1 MVKYLKELTSA
12 ILQLIGW
19 IDSESSSTVDI
30 CLEWNKVILEANILD
45 HGGCFADRGP
55 KPEPTQGPLYS
66 AHAQAIAHMA
76 MFEAYNG
83 IVRKYDSMV
92 IEHDYIDCEG
102 ASMDV
107 AVATAVRYVMVG
119 MDGHTGLY
127 HHNEGIM
134 DHVNFAYGVTMS
146 RALKDPL
153 AKAKGIACGHQVAIM
168 VMEDRADDGYMP
180 DNAFLVGIPH
190 TASNEPGTH
199 KKDPLNPDQPYYGK
213 GATFAIPF
221 TMDNDDMKLF
231 RPAPPPGWTV
241 DGGLDQN
248 NAQYVECLERVKI
261 MGADRGG
268 EGPTISTEDES
279 YIIGNFWSANGSKG
293 TGTPIAMYF
302 DVSRKIAIE
311 KGNSLHENMILFS
324 MLSMTIA
331 EAAISTWDSKVRI
344 EAFVS
349 NICINMYDR
358 YLLGNNLIC
367 IFTLFIDVLVVLQF
381 PSPHCGN

>member
-1 MVKYLKELTSA
+1 MVKYIKELTSA
-12 ILQLIGW
+12 ILQLAGW
-19 IDSESSSTVDI
+19 IDSESSSSIVDIDI

-55 KPEPTQGPLYS
+55 KPEPTQGPLNS

-76 MFEAYNG
+76 MFEAYNA
-83 IVRKYDSMV
+83 IVRKYDSLV
-92 IEHDYIDCEG
+92 IQHDYIDCEG

-107 AVATAVRYVMVG
+107 AVSTAVRYVMVG
-119 MDGHTGLY
+119 MDGHFTGLY

-146 RALKDPL
+146 RVSLNDDPL
-153 AKAKGIACGHQVAIM
+153 AKAKGIACGHKVAIM
-168 VMEDRADDGYMP
+168 AMEDRADDGYMP
-180 DNAFLVGIPH
+180 GNAFLVGIPH

-213 GATFAIPF
+213 GASGAIPF
-221 TMDNDDMKLF
+221 TMDNDDIKLF
-231 RPAPPPGWTV
+231 RPAPPPGWST

-293 TGTPIAMYF
+293 TGTPITLYF

-311 KGNSLHENMILFS
+311 RGNTLHQNMLLFS

-344 EAFVS
+344 EVFVS
-349 NICINMYDR
+349 
-358 YLLGNNLIC
+358 
-367 IFTLFIDVLVVLQF
+367 IDLCQY
-381 PSPHCGN
+381 

>member
-1 MVKYLKELTSA
+1 MVKYIKELGSA
-12 ILQLIGW
+12 ILQLLIGW
-19 IDSESSSTVDI
+19 IDSESSSTNHVDI

-55 KPEPTQGPLYS
+55 KPEATQGPLNS

-83 IVRKYDSMV
+83 IVRKYDSMI

-107 AVATAVRYVMVG
+107 AVATAVRNVMVG

-134 DHVNFAYGVTMS
+134 DHVNFAYGITLS
-146 RALKDPL
+146 RAALNDDDPL
-153 AKAKGIACGHQVAIM
+153 AKAKGITCGHQVAIM

-180 DNAFLVGIPH
+180 DNAFLVGLEH

-199 KKDPLNPDQPYYGK
+199 KKDPLNPDQPFYGK
-213 GATFAIPF
+213 GASYAIPF
-221 TMDNDDMKLF
+221 TMDNDAMKLF
-231 RPAPPPGWTV
+231 RPAAPPGWSA

-248 NAQYVECLERVKI
+248 NPQYVECLEGVKI

-268 EGPTISTEDES
+268 EGPTISTKDES

-293 TGTPIAMYF
+293 TGTPIALYF
-302 DVSRKIAIE
+302 DISRKIAIE
-311 KGNSLHENMILFS
+311 RGNTVEENMILFS

-344 EAFVS
+344 EALYQTFV
-349 NICINMYDR
+349 
-358 YLLGNNLIC
+358 
-367 IFTLFIDVLVVLQF
+367 
-381 PSPHCGN
+381 